1 MQRATFYQSGDAAT
15 EPHPK
20 KKGGSLKRECVLVY
34 LSYIDCQSMMVK
46 LAPIWLPCLI
56 RGALQKKD
64 LTMRYVYSLGHALPA
79 GELGYG
85 STSNLNSIEEK
96 KNIDNSN

>member
-1 MQRATFYQSGDAAT
+1 MRLT

-46 LAPIWLPCLI
+46 LAPIWLPYLI

-64 LTMRYVYSLGHALPA
+64 LTIRYVYPYWSRTTARTAGLWLHSLILTQ
-79 GELGYG
+79 LK
-85 STSNLNSIEEK
+85 TK
-96 KNIDNSN
+96 RT